1 MNIKKT
7 IAGLSI
13 AGALGG
19 WFSVDYALDK
29 AKIDAFRDDLILHK
43 IEKTKATNIS
53 EYFHGKKDNLN
64 PTKGGEKDEWF
75 RVCNK
80 VIAEVGITDWGAI
93 TPEAFVAK
101 CNNLI
106 NLKAEAIRIDI
117 AIAEV
122 GKIK

>member
-80 VIAEVGITDWGAI
+80 VIAD
-93 TPEAFVAK
+93 VAK